1 MPWVSKTI
9 SIINAPLLQSSNE
22 PLLERVKNLNYITNK
37 DINFDRAIS
46 ELKSSPVYR
55 DLIISS
61 DGKTSVLLCILKTIK
76 NI

>member
-37 DINFDRAIS
+37 NINFDRAIS
-46 ELKSSPVYR
+46 ELKNSPVYKR
-55 DLIISS
+55 SY
-61 DGKTSVLLCILKTIK
+61 
-76 NI
+76 N